1 MSSGQKGECKLFFLF
16 ISTLCEKCL
25 ICHSLLFLALSG
37 AAAVWEAA
45 IQADMKMWKSLAQES
60 SKSVAGIPHE
70 ILNRCKKTVFVGAC
84 ADLATASDERMHSV
98 GFLTNPVVRERVSQ
112 SLGLNENMENLL
124 MSSAHVAC
132 K

>member
-1 MSSGQKGECKLFFLF
+1 MITFKLH
-16 ISTLCEKCL
+16 LCEKCL
-25 ICHSLLFLALSG
+25 TCHSLHLENLSG
-37 AAAVWEAA
+37 AAAIWEAA
-45 IQADMKMWKSLAQES
+45 IQADMKMWTSLAQES
-60 SKSVAGIPHE
+60 SMSVAGIPHE
-70 ILNRCKKTVFVGAC
+70 ILTRCEKTVFFGAC
-84 ADLATASDERMHSV
+84 SDLATASDGRLHCV

>member
-1 MSSGQKGECKLFFLF
+1 MSHLSFLA
-16 ISTLCEKCL
+16 
-25 ICHSLLFLALSG
+25 FLALSG

-84 ADLATASDERMHSV
+84 ADLATASDGRLHSV
-98 GFLTNPVVRERVSQ
+98 GFLTNPVVRACLAVIGHEREYGKST
-112 SLGLNENMENLL
+112 
-124 MSSAHVAC
+124 HVIGPC
-132 K
+132 RL

>member
-1 MSSGQKGECKLFFLF
+1 MVLV
-16 ISTLCEKCL
+16 
-25 ICHSLLFLALSG
+25 ALSG

-45 IQADMKMWKSLAQES
+45 IQADMKLWKSLAQES

-70 ILNRCKKTVFVGAC
+70 TLTRCEKTVFVGVC
-84 ADLATASDERMHSV
+84 ADLATASDGRMHSV

-124 MSSAHVAC
+124 MSSAHFAC